1 VVYGTMPSRATLFD
15 HQAKPIHS
23 FPSAARNFVAFNP
36 HGRVIC
42 IAGFG
47 NLAGEIVS
55 GQGADFEIGFVG

>member
-1 VVYGTMPSRATLFD
+1 MPSKASLFD
-15 HQAKPIHS
+15 HRANPIYD
-23 FPSAARNFVAFNP
+23 FPQAARNFVAFNP

-55 GQGADFEIGFVG
+55 SSSI